1 MIDKKVPCLT
11 ICLVCDLQSMSMLD
25 FLCLEHHIQ
34 FLNADNGFWTFGLRN
49 EKHHCIKVV

>member
-49 EKHHCIKVV
+49 EKHQCIKVV